1 MTTPEEF
8 TEFDIGR
15 MTEVK
20 TRNLIVRL
28 MSGIWTGADGIR
40 KVLHLVL
47 LLFVFMLFFGAMSDA
62 PSVIPTGAALYLQPY
77 GSLVEQLEG
86 DPYDRAI
93 AELLDDGRPQTR
105 VQDIVDALSFA
116 KDDDNIEMVHL
127 EVSTM
132 LGAGLSKLQRVAAAI
147 DDFKTSGKLVVASAD
162 YMSQH
167 AYFLAAH
174 ADEIYLH
181 PDGAIMFR
189 GYGRFPSYYKEAID
203 LLRIDWNVFRV
214 GTHKSFVEPFTRT
227 NMSDEDREST
237 TRLVD
242 QLWSM
247 YRNDVVTARGLEE
260 DAIQDFA
267 VNMVQY
273 VRETNGDIAIAAKN
287 FGLVDDL
294 LTRNEM
300 RDLMMGYVGED
311 DDKIDMPNT
320 VGMHDYLSQMRLL
333 AGKTVR
339 DENVAI
345 IIAAGDIT
353 FGEQSPGSIGADS
366 TAKLLQRA
374 RHNDLVHAV
383 VLRVDSPGGSAFA
396 AAVIADEI
404 LALRESGKPVV
415 ASMSSVAAS
424 GGYAIS
430 MHADKV
436 IASPATITGSI
447 GVFGMFPTYQRSL
460 EAIGIRSDGVGS
472 TPWSGQF
479 RPNREMSEQA
489 RELLQ
494 LSVEDTYD
502 DFISDVAA
510 SRGLEKVA
518 VDEIGQGQVWIGI
531 DALANGLVDELGTF
545 DDAIDAAGKLAGLED
560 GEFGTLIIEIE
571 LSSTEQMIVDFL
583 SVATHSGIDISR
595 WARRPEILDRLV
607 RSISDATDAL
617 LRFDDPN
624 GIYTHCLCDEY

>member
-1 MTTPEEF
+1 MK
-8 TEFDIGR
+8 D
-15 MTEVK
+15 
-20 TRNLIVRL
+20 RNLIVRL
-28 MSGIWTGADGIR
+28 FSAIWAGVDGVR
-40 KVLHLVL
+40 KVLHLIL
-47 LLFVFMLFFGAMSDA
+47 LLFVFMLFFGAISDE
-62 PSVIPTGAALYLQPY
+62 PMVMPTGAALYVQPY

-105 VQDIVDALSFA
+105 VQDIVDALRFA
-116 KDDDNIEMVHL
+116 KDDDDIDIVYL

-162 YMSQH
+162 YMTQH
-167 AYFLAAH
+167 GYFLAAH
-174 ADEIYLH
+174 ADEVYLH
-181 PDGAIMFR
+181 PDGAVMFR
-189 GYGRFPSYYKEAID
+189 GYGRFPSYYKDAID
-203 LLRIDWNVFRV
+203 LMRIDWNVFRV

-227 NMSDEDREST
+227 DMSDEDREAT

-247 YRNDVVTARGLEE
+247 YRSDVVAARGLEQG
-260 DAIQDFA
+260 AIEDFA
-267 VNMVQY
+267 NNMLQY
-273 VRETNGDIAIAAKN
+273 VRGSNGDIAIAAEE

-300 RDLMMGYVGED
+300 RDLLIGYVGED
-311 DDKIDMPNT
+311 EAQSDLPNS
-320 VGMHDYLSQMRLL
+320 VGMHDYLSQKRLL
-333 AGKTVR
+333 SGGTRR

-366 TAKLLQRA
+366 TAKLLRRA
-374 RHNDLVHAV
+374 GNNDSVHAV

-404 LALRESGKPVV
+404 QALRDAGKPVV

-430 MHADKV
+430 MNADKV

-447 GVFGMFPTYQRSL
+447 GVFGMFPTYQRSI
-460 EAIGIRSDGVGS
+460 ETIGISTDGVGS

-479 RPNREMSEQA
+479 RLDREMSDQTK
-489 RELLQ
+489 ELFQ
-494 LSVEDTYD
+494 LFVEDTYD

-510 SRGLEKVA
+510 SRGLEKIA
-518 VDEIGQGQVWIGI
+518 VDEIGQGQVWTGM

-545 DDAIDAAGKLAGLED
+545 DDAIDAAGMLAGLEE
-560 GEFGTLIIEIE
+560 GEFGTIVIETE
-571 LSSTEQMIVDFL
+571 LSSTEQIIVDFL
-583 SVATHSGIDISR
+583 SVAAHSGIDISR
-595 WARRPEILDRLV
+595 WIRKPVILDTLV
-607 RSISDATDAL
+607 RSIGDATEAL
-617 LRFDDPN
+617 LRFDDPK
-624 GIYTHCLCDEY
+624 GVYAHCLCDLH

>member
-1 MTTPEEF
+1 MIDVNTK
-8 TEFDIGR
+8 DLLLRVG
-15 MTEVK
+15 
-20 TRNLIVRL
+20 
-28 MSGIWTGADGIR
+28 SGLWTGADGIR
-40 KVLHLVL
+40 KILHLIL
-47 LLFVFMLFFGAMSDA
+47 LLFVFMLFFGAMSDT
-62 PSVIPTGAALYLQPY
+62 PTVMPTAAALYVQPY

-105 VQDIVDALSFA
+105 VQDIVDALRFA
-116 KDDDNIEMVHL
+116 KDDDDIEMVHL

-132 LGAGLSKLQRVAAAI
+132 HGAGLSKLQRVAAAI

-162 YMSQH
+162 FMSQQ

-181 PDGAIMFR
+181 PDGAVMFR

-247 YRNDVVTARGLEE
+247 YRNDVVAARGLEE
-260 DAIQDFA
+260 GDIQDFA

-273 VRETNGDIAIAAKN
+273 VRATNGDIAIAARD

-294 LTRNEM
+294 LTRNEL
-300 RDLMMGYVGED
+300 RDLMIGYVGED
-311 DDKIDMPNT
+311 DKQSDAPNT
-320 VGMHDYLSQMRLL
+320 VEMHDYLSQKRLL
-333 AGKTVR
+333 SGGTVR

-345 IIAAGDIT
+345 IVAAGDIR

-366 TAKLLQRA
+366 TAKLLRRA
-374 RHNDLVHAV
+374 RHSDSVHAV

-404 LALRESGKPVV
+404 QALRESGKPVV

-447 GVFGMFPTYQRSL
+447 GVFGMFPTYQRTM

-479 RPNREMSEQA
+479 RPNREMSEQT

-494 LSVEDTYD
+494 MSVEDTYD
-502 DFISDVAA
+502 DFISDVAT

-518 VDEIGQGQVWIGI
+518 VDKIGQGQVWTGM
-531 DALANGLVDELGTF
+531 DALANGLVDELGTL
-545 DDAIDAAGKLAGLED
+545 DDAIDAAGMLAGLED
-560 GEFGTLIIEIE
+560 GEFGTLVIETE

-583 SVATHSGIDISR
+583 SVAAHSGVDISR
-595 WARRPEILDRLV
+595 WVRRPEILDRLV
-607 RSISDATDAL
+607 RSISDATEAL
-617 LRFDDPN
+617 LRFDDPK
-624 GIYTHCLCDEY
+624 GVYTHCLCELR